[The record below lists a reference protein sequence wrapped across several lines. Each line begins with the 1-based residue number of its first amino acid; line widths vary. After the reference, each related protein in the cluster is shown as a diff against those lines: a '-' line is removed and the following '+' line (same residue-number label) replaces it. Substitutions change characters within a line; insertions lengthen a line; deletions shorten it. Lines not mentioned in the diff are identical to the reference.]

1 MKIITKRIISI
12 FLLLLTTLIFHSC
25 QQEEFYEPFP
35 INVNNMDALRVSSSF
50 NWKTEVSIG
59 FYFSITTAAYQGM
72 MHKISVYNGNPF
84 IDGQLLVSGS
94 LSNIQPFKGSLQI
107 PSWLKKLYVL
117 NEAPNGIKELI
128 ALDVLPNGISH
139 MFDVSSTK
147 MKSNPKSPDCTS
159 GCNQTITTNGTI
171 TIKNNQTYCI
181 PGNFSGSATFEHW
194 NNGGKLRVCG
204 NAQFVNITMGSKS
217 TLEVSAGGKLTVQNL
232 QMDGDA
238 VVIFYDNS
246 EIIVSNL
253 AMNQLG
259 TSLINYTS
267 ELLINSSTTFNG
279 SVDNYGEMVI
289 KGSASINGV
298 FNNFNGVNIASSLE
312 INEEFGNYGS
322 LNVEEDISL
331 NSQSLFNNEC
341 KITCGGNFAQN
352 NSTLVFDNGYLYCG
366 AKFQLNGSTSTT
378 LKNNSMV
385 SAKDIILNASI
396 IGQGSRNTLK
406 SAATARINGS
416 GKYVNGSIEWADNNG
431 VLNNG
436 SLSNFINGATFKS
449 FTNAT
454 NIIPTSECNPEG
466 IGVPQ
471 IVDSDG
477 DGVADNIDLYP
488 SDATKAYNN
497 WYPSQN
503 VWGTLAYEDLWPT
516 KGDFDFND
524 MVIAYKVKI
533 ITNAQNKVVE
543 LQPRFYIKAI
553 GATIQSGFGI
563 QFDNLTPSDIASING
578 YQISGSTINLAANGT
593 EIGDSKAVV
602 IAFDSPET
610 SINRVSSSP
619 FFNTLPGE
627 PKGTSDTVSLSIV
640 FANPLAS
647 ATLGQAPY
655 NPFIFRSNERGH
667 EVHLPNY
674 QPTSKVDLSLFNTY
688 QDASNISQGRY
699 YKTINN
705 LPWALNIVDQFD
717 YPAERNDIIKCYFN
731 FDDWA
736 QTDGTNAPDWYK
748 NIPGYRNSSRIY

>member
-159 GCNQTITTNGTI
+159 GCNQTITTNGVI
-171 TIKNNQTYCI
+171 TVSSNKTYCV
-181 PGNFSGSATFEHW
+181 PGNFTGSATYSSS
-194 NNGGKLRVCG
+194 GGKLRICG
-204 NAQFVNITMGSKS
+204 VAQFTSISMGSKS
-217 TLEVSAGGKLTVQNL
+217 TLEVSSGAKLNVQNL
-232 QMDGDA
+232 QMKGDA
-238 VVIFYDNS
+238 TVIFYENS
-246 EIIVSNL
+246 EITVSTL
-253 AMNQLG
+253 KMDQSG
-259 TSLINYTS
+259 TSIINYS
-267 ELLINSSTTFNG
+267 SLLMINTGTIFQG
-279 SVDNYGEMVI
+279 SVDNYGVM
-289 KGSASINGV
+289 KINGSV
-298 FNNFNGVNIASSLE
+298 NVNGIFANFNETDISSTLDV
-312 INEEFGNYGS
+312 NEEFGNYGS
-322 LNVEEDISL
+322 LNVDGNIAL
-331 NSQSLFNNEC
+331 NSQSLFTNEC
-341 KITCGGNFAQN
+341 KITCGEDFSQN
-352 NSTLVFDNGYLYCG
+352 NSTLIFNNGYLYCG
-366 AKFQLNGSTSTT
+366 QTFQVNGNTSTT
-378 LKNNSMV
+378 LANNSMI
-385 SAKDIILNASI
+385 SANDIVLNATI
-396 IGQGSRNTLK
+396 FGQGSRNTLK
-406 SAATARINGS
+406 SSGYARINGA

-524 MVIAYKVKI
+524 MVIAYKVNI

-578 YQISGSTINLAANGT
+578 CQISGGTINIAANGT
-593 EIGDSKAVV
+593 ETGTSKAVV
-602 IAFDSPET
+602 IVFDSPEA

-627 PKGTSDTVSLSIV
+627 PKGTSDTVSLLIV
-640 FANPLAS
+640 FANPLAP

-736 QTDGTNAPDWYK
+736 QTDGTNASDWYK
-748 NIPGYRNSSRIY
+748 NLPGYRNSSKIY